1 MESKLMSEPPEETP
15 AMAMGLD
22 NDMNGMITA
31 LPIEQLRAFLNA
43 LDRTSQ
49 LTDDRDCFEVEDVI
63 AEVDAELAARRA
75 ASGGRDGT

>member
-31 LPIEQLRAFLNA
+31 LPPEQLRAFLDA
-43 LDRTSQ
+43 LDRTS
-49 LTDDRDCFEVEDVI
+49 LPTDARDCFEVEDVI
-63 AEVDAELAARRA
+63 AEVGAELAARKA